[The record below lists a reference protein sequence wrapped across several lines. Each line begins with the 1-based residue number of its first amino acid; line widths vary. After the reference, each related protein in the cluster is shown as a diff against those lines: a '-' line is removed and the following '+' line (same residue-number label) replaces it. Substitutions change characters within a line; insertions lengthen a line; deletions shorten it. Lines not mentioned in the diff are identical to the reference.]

1 MEALRGSWRHPMASR
16 SHGVGDFRRKGL
28 HGAANSKQT
37 RTLKATHLDLKSLEL
52 AQRVAQMHSSIYS
65 HP

>member
-1 MEALRGSWRHPMASR
+1 MASR

-37 RTLKATHLDLKSLEL
+37 RTLKATHLDLISLEL